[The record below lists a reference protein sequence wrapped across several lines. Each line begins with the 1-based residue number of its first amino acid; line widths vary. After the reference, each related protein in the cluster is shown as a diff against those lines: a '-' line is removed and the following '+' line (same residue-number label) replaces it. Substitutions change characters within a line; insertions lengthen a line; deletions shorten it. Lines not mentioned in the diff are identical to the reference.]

1 MIYPVTMYAAKCDG
15 CGKDVRLMGEYA
27 AMVDELSVQEDLM
40 NSGYHTKYISE
51 RKNEHYCPDCWTY
64 DDNDNVIFK
73 QQNK

>member
-1 MIYPVTMYAAKCDG
+1 MIYPITMYAAKCDG

-27 AMVDELSVQEDLM
+27 ALVDKESVREDLM
-40 NSGYHTKYISE
+40 NSEYHEDGDK
-51 RKNEHYCPDCWTY
+51 HYCPDCWTY